1 MLTRVLVAVQDDAS
15 ASRLEHL
22 LHSGEIAPLRARN
35 LDELWETLTRED
47 FDLLVV
53 DRTLLPTSLREFL
66 GSLQALPEHPGVIVV
81 SEQDKPNQR
90 AELLAS
96 GAVAVL
102 WLGLDDVVLGD
113 ALISLA
119 QRQGDEVLG
128 RLSAERAE
136 KRSTLDD
143 FISKSPTMQR
153 FLQMARR
160 VVKGDSALLI
170 LGETGVGKER
180 LARSIH
186 SESSR
191 SAGPFITVNCGALPE
206 TLLESELFGHEE
218 GAFTGATR
226 ARRGYFELAHHGT
239 IFLDE
244 IGEMPLHL
252 QVKLLRVL
260 EDHRVRRVGSEK
272 PIEIDVRIMAATNRD
287 VKHELDEKR
296 FRPDLYYRL
305 AVVTL
310 TVPPLRERLEDL
322 PDLARAFLERSRRQL
337 GRNVVGFLPDAMEA
351 MQRHSWPGNVRE
363 LINVIERAVLL
374 APRSEIRVADLRG
387 GESWTLDD
395 DPTATSPRAS
405 DPKWEAMLDKPFS
418 RGREELLSAF
428 ERDYLQRV
436 LGASQGR
443 IGESARLA
451 GLNERTL
458 FAMMKRHG
466 LRKEDFKK
474 APVARS
480 R

>member
-1 MLTRVLVAVQDDAS
+1 MLTRVLVAVSEDGTA
-15 ASRLEHL
+15 ARLERL
-22 LHSGEIAPLRARN
+22 LQRGHIATLRAHD
-35 LDELWETLTRED
+35 LDELWEKLTRED
-47 FDLLVV
+47 FDLLLVE
-53 DRTLLPTSLREFL
+53 RTLLPTSLREFL
-66 GSLQALPEHPGVIVV
+66 ASLQPLPEHPGVIVI
-81 SEQDKPNQR
+81 SPEDIPNQR
-90 AELLAS
+90 AEMLAS

-102 WLGLDDVVLGD
+102 WLGLDDGVLGD
-113 ALISLA
+113 ALVSLA
-119 QRQGDEVLG
+119 RRQGSEVLG

-136 KRSTLDD
+136 NRSTLND
-143 FISKSPTMQR
+143 FISRSPTMQR

-186 SESSR
+186 SESGR

-218 GAFTGATR
+218 GAFTGASR

-287 VKHELDEKR
+287 VNRELDEKR

-337 GRNVVGFLPDAMEA
+337 GRNVLGFRPDAMEA
-351 MQRHSWPGNVRE
+351 MLQHHWPGNVRE

-374 APRSEIRVADLRG
+374 APRSEIRISDLRG
-387 GESWTLDD
+387 GESWTVEETDV
-395 DPTATSPRAS
+395 PTPATTFEAS
-405 DPKWEAMLDKPFS
+405 WKPLLDKPFS
-418 RGREELLSAF
+418 RSREELLHAF
-428 ERDYLQRV
+428 EHDYLHRV
-436 LGASQGR
+436 LTLSRGSIRQ
-443 IGESARLA
+443 SARLA

-458 FAMMKRHG
+458 FGMMKRHG

-474 APVARS
+474 TPLAGS

>member
-1 MLTRVLVAVQDDAS
+1 MLTRVLIAVQDDAS
-15 ASRLEHL
+15 AARLEVL
-22 LHSGEIAPLRARN
+22 LRGGEIATSRARD

-47 FDLLVV
+47 FDLLLV

-66 GSLQALPEHPGVIVV
+66 GSLQGLPEHPGVIVV
-81 SEQDKPNQR
+81 SQEDKPNQR

-96 GAVAVL
+96 GAIAVL
-102 WLGLDDVVLGD
+102 WLGLDDAVLGD

-119 QRQGDEVLG
+119 RRQGDEVLG

-136 KRSTLDD
+136 NRSTLDD
-143 FISKSPTMQR
+143 FISQSPTMQR

-186 SESSR
+186 SESRR

-287 VKHELDEKR
+287 VKRELDEQR

-337 GRNVVGFLPDAMEA
+337 GRNVVAFRPDAMDA
-351 MQRHSWPGNVRE
+351 MQRHHWPGNVRE

-374 APRSEIRVADLRG
+374 APRSEIRIADLRG
-387 GESWTLDD
+387 GESWTIDD
-395 DPTATSPRAS
+395 TETPTPPRAS
-405 DPKWEAMLDKPFS
+405 TTNWEPFLDKPFS

-428 ERDYLQRV
+428 ERDYLKRV
-436 LGASQGR
+436 LEASHGR
-443 IGESARLA
+443 IGESARRA

-458 FAMMKRHG
+458 FGMMKRHG

-474 APVARS
+474 APVVRS